1 MHDLKIIDAYL
12 SIPAGIEFKVPKFT
26 VIIGQNGSGKS
37 HLLQALSG
45 LHSRSKNTG
54 NPRAVQIR
62 LGALTKFGNRPY
74 DVARIFEDLKRQS
87 SWIKIALKTFALDDI
102 GSMEERL
109 KETEFERGQYLDER
123 GAIEFLIKA
132 HELGFDLSKP
142 TPYIAGLLTPISK
155 LSETSLLN
163 LKDVDLKSL
172 FFEYKTRQSHND
184 FVAYQFQSGKNP
196 FKPLSEI
203 EFKEFFGPSP
213 WESLNDTLEQLGLP
227 YEFQEPPDPLD
238 FDDYKIELLHKSKG
252 IGVEPSSLSSG
263 ELTLLS
269 ISTLMNILPATGNK
283 DLILL
288 FDEPD
293 ASLHP
298 SNCKTLVKLIR
309 ESLVGK
315 HGYSAIVTTHSPTT
329 VAICPEDSIYEMNAL
344 SRTPEKIE
352 QQKALDVL
360 TEGVDEFRISTKNIR
375 QIYTE
380 GADPEIYQQLF
391 FCLNRAK
398 PFNYRAVF
406 PQTGGRA
413 NRETVVNIVKLLND
427 AGNDLAKGVTDWD
440 TVETRLIAP
449 NVEILGGNRYSLE
462 NYILDP
468 IYVALATRAP
478 NSNRPFSNL
487 DLNWEI
493 GLSEIFAMKGKD
505 LQALSDSV
513 LQRCEIDPE
522 HETECLLENGESVK
536 LPNKFLKLK
545 GHTWSHAL
553 VKHFGNELKR
563 FTNSDPHYDK
573 LMPLLMKTIRD
584 FPAFLSVDI
593 RYTFDKF

>member
-1 MHDLKIIDAYL
+1 M
-12 SIPAGIEFKVPKFT
+12 
-26 VIIGQNGSGKS
+26 
-37 HLLQALSG
+37 
-45 LHSRSKNTG
+45 
-54 NPRAVQIR
+54 
-62 LGALTKFGNRPY
+62 
-74 DVARIFEDLKRQS
+74 
-87 SWIKIALKTFALDDI
+87 
-102 GSMEERL
+102 
-109 KETEFERGQYLDER
+109 
-123 GAIEFLIKA
+123 
-132 HELGFDLSKP
+132 
-142 TPYIAGLLTPISK
+142 
-155 LSETSLLN
+155 
-163 LKDVDLKSL
+163 
-172 FFEYKTRQSHND
+172 
-184 FVAYQFQSGKNP
+184 
-196 FKPLSEI
+196 
-203 EFKEFFGPSP
+203 
-213 WESLNDTLEQLGLP
+213 
-227 YEFQEPPDPLD
+227 
-238 FDDYKIELLHKSKG
+238 
-252 IGVEPSSLSSG
+252 
-263 ELTLLS
+263 
-269 ISTLMNILPATGNK
+269 
-283 DLILL
+283 
-288 FDEPD
+288 
-293 ASLHP
+293 
-298 SNCKTLVKLIR
+298 
-309 ESLVGK
+309 
-315 HGYSAIVTTHSPTT
+315 
-329 VAICPEDSIYEMNAL
+329 
-344 SRTPEKIE
+344 
-352 QQKALDVL
+352 
-360 TEGVDEFRISTKNIR
+360 
-375 QIYTE
+375 
-380 GADPEIYQQLF
+380 
-391 FCLNRAK
+391 
-398 PFNYRAVF
+398 
-406 PQTGGRA
+406 
-413 NRETVVNIVKLLND
+413 ND